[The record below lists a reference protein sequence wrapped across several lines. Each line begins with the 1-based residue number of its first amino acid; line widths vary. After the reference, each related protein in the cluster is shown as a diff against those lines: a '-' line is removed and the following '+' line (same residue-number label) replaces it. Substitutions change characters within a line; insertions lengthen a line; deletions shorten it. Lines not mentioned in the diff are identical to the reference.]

1 MLFIFQIAIYID
13 YHIKMT
19 TFRNTAIYEYYISMY
34 ASNFLYIFISLREY
48 IFDKQT
54 TFYNKTVD
62 EYVNTTL
69 ANYYAI
75 FSYSSKMKDIY
86 RVYFPNSY
94 QSFLNYLY
102 NGMVCEFIDQY
113 NLNYHEEIGCDEF
126 FYKSSKFGFF
136 TILSTFVEEIRAI
149 KNKIDIYFDIAKNKK
164 FFYNETYVNEPKGK
178 YDQLYK
184 QYENNSDEY
193 KKYNPANILHSN
205 SYKKL
210 LITYL
215 YINQNVYFY
224 LISESLDEFEL
235 VFKK

>member
-1 MLFIFQIAIYID
+1 
-13 YHIKMT
+13 
-19 TFRNTAIYEYYISMY
+19 
-34 ASNFLYIFISLREY
+34 
-48 IFDKQT
+48 
-54 TFYNKTVD
+54 
-62 EYVNTTL
+62 
-69 ANYYAI
+69 
-75 FSYSSKMKDIY
+75 MKDIY

-102 NGMVCEFIDQY
+102 NGMVCEFIDKY
-113 NLNYHEEIGCDEF
+113 NLKYHEEIKCDEF

-136 TILSTFVEEIRAI
+136 TILSTFVEEIRTI

-164 FFYNETYVNEPKGK
+164 FFYNETYVNDPKGK

-215 YINQNVYFY
+215 YINQNIYFY

-235 VFKK
+235 VFKKYNYINLIINIIFVVVVVIGFIFLWMPFIYFQHKTIIKIKNMFSIIPSNILLNIPNINNLLGIEENK